1 VGFESV
7 EDLDRELMKAL
18 YEKRL
23 PEAVESLGERKL
35 TDEQRD
41 RVGEIRH
48 SVAEI
53 DRRVRSE
60 LAVLVASFGSLDVDA
75 TIRETSSIDGSGTIS
90 IPEQGF
96 DVAAGL
102 LLEAGFVPMHR
113 LSPGAARAR
122 RRFRR
127 RVSLVA
133 CDSSLTAVT
142 LAWGDP
148 RPIGALGRLFVP
160 ALPDLRAIPLPE
172 SLWWGYWL
180 IRPARLAYRTVRRRS
195 DDRPAG
201 PFLGTPL
208 GLVTPLLEPFDL
220 GPESMIV
227 DVGSG
232 DGRVLIRA
240 TQVFGCRGRGI
251 ELDGELVEL
260 SRAHVAKAGL
270 ADRITIEE
278 SDLRDSSV
286 DDADLVFAFLPG
298 SAASSVI
305 PEIQP
310 RLALGA
316 SLVAH
321 EQERIDWVVPPDSS
335 RLVVSDSG
343 ITVAHVWAG

>member
-1 VGFESV
+1 
-7 EDLDRELMKAL
+7 
-18 YEKRL
+18 
-23 PEAVESLGERKL
+23 
-35 TDEQRD
+35 
-41 RVGEIRH
+41 
-48 SVAEI
+48 
-53 DRRVRSE
+53 
-60 LAVLVASFGSLDVDA
+60 
-75 TIRETSSIDGSGTIS
+75 
-90 IPEQGF
+90 
-96 DVAAGL
+96 
-102 LLEAGFVPMHR
+102 
-113 LSPGAARAR
+113 
-122 RRFRR
+122 
-127 RVSLVA
+127 
-133 CDSSLTAVT
+133 
-142 LAWGDP
+142 
-148 RPIGALGRLFVP
+148 
-160 ALPDLRAIPLPE
+160 
-172 SLWWGYWL
+172 
-180 IRPARLAYRTVRRRS
+180 
-195 DDRPAG
+195 
-201 PFLGTPL
+201 
-208 GLVTPLLEPFDL
+208 LVTPLLEPFDL

-260 SRAHVAKAGL
+260 SRAHVTKAGL